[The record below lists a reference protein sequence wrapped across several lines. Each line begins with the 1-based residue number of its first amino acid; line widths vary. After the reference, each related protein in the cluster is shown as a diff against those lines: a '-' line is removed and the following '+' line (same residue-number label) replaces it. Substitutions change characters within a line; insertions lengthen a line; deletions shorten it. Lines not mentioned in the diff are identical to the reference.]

1 MVFTIHFSKSEFKKK
16 RSIECDLH
24 YYVCKNDIAS
34 VLSCQPV
41 KKFVSPCV
49 LPLPKCIIMMQ
60 QCSRNIV
67 HMNNLAAAS
76 DFNLFGHHFY
86 PSMYETV
93 GWSDLSSVTS
103 AFRAAT
109 RLINVLLP
117 ANFSYADVY
126 LAQVATCLG
135 IDQNNRSKHTM
146 KCHLT
151 LYIYA
156 LDMKKCTPQRGYQD
170 MSVNFV
176 DKVTLTNHVVHSE
189 SFHWAQL
196 FLVAFF
202 WL

>member
-1 MVFTIHFSKSEFKKK
+1 
-16 RSIECDLH
+16 
-24 YYVCKNDIAS
+24 
-34 VLSCQPV
+34 
-41 KKFVSPCV
+41 
-49 LPLPKCIIMMQ
+49 MMQ
-60 QCSRNIV
+60 QCSTNIV
-67 HMNNLAAAS
+67 HMNIIAAAS
-76 DFNLFGHHFY
+76 DLNLFGHHFC

-103 AFRAAT
+103 TFRAAT
-109 RLINVLLP
+109 RLINLLLP

-126 LAQVATCLG
+126 LAQVATCVG
-135 IDQNNRSKHTM
+135 IDQNNRSVHTM

-176 DKVTLTNHVVHSE
+176 DKVTLTNHVVHSVR
-189 SFHWAQL
+189 FHWAQL
-196 FLVAFF
+196 FLVTFF